1 MLFSDKQLF
10 ALAVGFYGVSTLYAV
25 FLLRAGFRKDNWIT
39 YVLLLGG
46 AVFHTQAM
54 FQRGFS
60 LQRCPI
66 SNLYEATT
74 FIAWTI
80 VAAYLLIGAWG
91 RLRFLGAFVSP
102 LLLGLG
108 VFALM
113 PGLDVRAAQPT
124 FEGGWPSL
132 HNALI
137 LLAFGAFG
145 LSAVAGLMYVTQD
158 RDLKFHKLRAA
169 LSLLP
174 PMQRLEA
181 SIGRLLVAGF
191 ALLSAGLVV
200 SSIYLKQTRD
210 VFFSNDA
217 LIIYSLFVWVLYLGL
232 LVLRWRFAQRGRRFA
247 IGAMGSFAFVV
258 LTFWGVYL
266 LSDIHQAPA
275 QNRPRTERRL

>member
-1 MLFSDKQLF
+1 LV
-10 ALAVGFYGVSTLYAV
+10 AVVFYGVSTLYAV
-25 FLLRAGFRKDNWIT
+25 FLMRAGFRKDTWIN
-39 YVLLLGG
+39 YGLLLGG
-46 AVFHTQAM
+46 AGFHTLAM

-60 LQRCPI
+60 LNRCPI

-74 FIAWTI
+74 FIGWTI

-113 PGLDVRAAQPT
+113 PGLDIHYERPN
-124 FEGGWPSL
+124 FSGGWSNL

-158 RDLKFHKLRAA
+158 RNLKFHKLRAA

-174 PMQRLEA
+174 PIQRLEA
-181 SIGRLLVAGF
+181 SIGRLLLAGF
-191 ALLSAGLVV
+191 VLLSAGLAV
-200 SSIYLKQTRD
+200 SMAYLKHTRD
-210 VFFSNDA
+210 VFVSKDA
-217 LIIYSLFVWVLYLGL
+217 LVIYSIFVWVLYLVL
-232 LVLRWRFAQRGRRFA
+232 VVLRWRFAQRGRRFA
-247 IGAMGSFAFVV
+247 LGAMGSFAFVV

-266 LSDIHQAPA
+266 LSGIHQPPA
-275 QNRPRTERRL
+275 GNRPGTEQRP